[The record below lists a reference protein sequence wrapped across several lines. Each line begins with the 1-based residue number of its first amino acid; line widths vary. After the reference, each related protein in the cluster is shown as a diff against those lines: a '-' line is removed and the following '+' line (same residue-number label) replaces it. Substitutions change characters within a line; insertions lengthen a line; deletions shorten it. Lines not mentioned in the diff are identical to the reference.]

1 MAASGKTKR
10 LGLCL
15 WEPTDKP
22 QRTDFREDNEKLE
35 ELVGAHLAQAALHL
49 TSAEKSYVKAPL
61 DLITYTGNGM
71 TTRSMLYSRF
81 KNPSF
86 MLVFAQGKPPVEPE
100 NGGVKVYFAVSST
113 NKGGTVGL
121 SADSSAWVVRQ
132 QTAADAGSGFRYC
145 MNEPGV
151 AYTAVIFR

>member
-15 WEPTDKP
+15 WEAADKP

-49 TSAEKSYVKAPL
+49 TTAEKSYVKAPM
-61 DLITYTGNGM
+61 DIITYTGNGM
-71 TTRSMLYSRF
+71 TSRSMLYSRF

-86 MLVFAQGKPPVEPE
+86 LVVFAQGKPPVEPE
-100 NGGVKVYFAVSST
+100 NGGVKLYFAMSSV
-113 NKGGTVGL
+113 NRGGTAGL
-121 SADSSAWVVRQ
+121 NAGSSSWTVRQ
-132 QTAADAGSGFRYC
+132 QAAADAGSSFRYC
-145 MNEPGV
+145 MNETGV
-151 AYTAVIFR
+151 AYTAVVFR